1 MPSGWIRW
9 LFEQFEFPF
18 TVVYPQGLD
27 AGGLHSKYDVIVF
40 ADGSIRPPNAR
51 AGGFG
56 GGGGGFGRPALKPED
71 VPEEFRSWMGNIT
84 ATKTIPQLAAFVN
97 DGGAI
102 LAIGGS
108 TSIAEYLKLPV
119 SNAPMEMVKN
129 QLQPVPPDRF
139 YIPGSLLKA
148 HSNTMDPIAYGVPAK
163 LVVDFDNSPS
173 FTLQPD
179 AELKGLRSV
188 AWYDDD
194 DLLASGWA
202 WGAKYIDHTTAI
214 VEAPVGKGKV
224 VLYGPE
230 VTFRGQPHS
239 TFKYL
244 FNGVLDG
251 PATEETLK

>member
-9 LFEQFEFPF
+9 LFEQFEFPY
-18 TVVYPQGLD
+18 TVVYPQALD
-27 AGGLHSKYDVIVF
+27 AGDLHSKYDVIVF
-40 ADGSIRPPNAR
+40 ADGSIRPPSTS
-51 AGGFG
+51 G
-56 GGGGGFGRPALKPED
+56 GGGGGYFGRTQLKPED
-71 VPEEFRSWMGNIT
+71 VPEEFRAWMGNIT

-97 DGGAI
+97 DGGTV
-102 LAIGGS
+102 LAIGSS
-108 TSIAEYLKLPV
+108 TSIAGYLKLPV
-119 SNAPMEMVKN
+119 TNAPTEMVKG

-148 HSNTMDPIAYGVPAK
+148 HADAMDPIAYGVPSK
-163 LVVDFDNSPS
+163 LIVDFDNSPS
-173 FTLQPD
+173 FTLEPD
-179 AELKGLRSV
+179 AELKGLRTV

-202 WGAKYIDHTTAI
+202 WGSQYIDHTTAI
-214 VEAPVGKGKV
+214 AEAPVGKGKV

-239 TFKYL
+239 TFKFL